1 MLDVPPSETSAW
13 RAVAR
18 VLRSPVDAVGCA
30 ILPASCP
37 LCGSPLPRLSSVPI
51 CDACWLEIPVQS
63 EDVCQR
69 CGDTLDQPGPESG
82 HFCRTCRLAPPP
94 FARAV
99 AYGPYEGRMRD
110 AIHALKYDGL
120 RPVARKL
127 GHSLATAVAQLATTA
142 PAELLVV
149 PVPLHRSK
157 SSARGFNQARL
168 LASEAIAVLRR
179 THPEWRLILAADTL
193 LRERSTGTQAGLSP
207 RQRRINVRGAFRVG
221 DDRAV
226 AGRHILL
233 IDDILTTGATARA
246 AAQALLKAGAETVW
260 VATLARARRTHA
272 ARHKTLIAWKEA
284 RPTGMPGNIFATVA
298 ETQGMFRTA
307 DPPSL

>member
-1 MLDVPPSETSAW
+1 M
-13 RAVAR
+13 
-18 VLRSPVDAVGCA
+18 
-30 ILPASCP
+30 
-37 LCGSPLPRLSSVPI
+37 
-51 CDACWLEIPVQS
+51 
-63 EDVCQR
+63 CQR
-69 CGDTLDQPGPESG
+69 CGDTLDQPGTEYG
-82 HFCRTCRLAPPP
+82 YLCRTCRLAPPP

-110 AIHALKYDGL
+110 AIHALKYDGM
-120 RPVARKL
+120 RPAAMGL
-127 GHSLATAVAQLATTA
+127 GRALAIAIAQLAATA
-142 PAELLVV
+142 PADLLAV

-168 LASEAIAVLRR
+168 LASEALAALRR
-179 THPEWRLILAADTL
+179 THPEWHLTLAADTL
-193 LRERSTGTQAGLSP
+193 LRQRSTGTQAGLTP
-207 RQRRINVRGAFRVG
+207 RQRRINVRGAFRVA
-221 DDRAV
+221 DNSTV

-272 ARHKTLIAWKEA
+272 ARHKTLTAWKEA
-284 RPTGMPGNIFATVA
+284 RLSGMPGNTFATVA
-298 ETQGMFRTA
+298 ETKGMFRTT